1 MNSLLCR
8 LGRPAAVLLLC
19 CGAVSAFP
27 PVPSYI
33 LFGVLRDEGGNTI
46 NGPTAEIQLLKDGL
60 VVGKTPITTGG
71 PPDQTYELTVPLD
84 AVASGTTLYSAKA
97 VRARTGLFSISV
109 KIASQTFLPLEIKG
123 SLTAGRGGERVR
135 LDLTLGEDSDGD
147 GIPDAWEFEQLYQ
160 AGTTPGPDGWDLS
173 LTDRNGDLDGDGQSN
188 YAEYLAGTSAADL
201 SEMLQLQIKEL
212 RDAQPRLEF
221 YGRATKTYTIEASSD
236 MRTWRPV
243 SIQTGRTPDLAAAAT
258 AVGAHTAAAAGVVC
272 VWCPS
277 APGIAGQ
284 YFRLRVR

>member
-1 MNSLLCR
+1 M
-8 LGRPAAVLLLC
+8 
-19 CGAVSAFP
+19 
-27 PVPSYI
+27 
-33 LFGVLRDEGGNTI
+33 
-46 NGPTAEIQLLKDGL
+46 
-60 VVGKTPITTGG
+60 
-71 PPDQTYELTVPLD
+71 
-84 AVASGTTLYSAKA
+84 
-97 VRARTGLFSISV
+97 
-109 KIASQTFLPLEIKG
+109 
-123 SLTAGRGGERVR
+123 R

-188 YAEYLAGTSAADL
+188 HEEYLAGTSAADP
-201 SEMLQLQIKEL
+201 SEMLRLEIKEL

-236 MRTWRPV
+236 MRTWLPV
-243 SIQTGRTPDLAAAAT
+243 SIRAGRTPDLAAASA

-272 VWCPS
+272 VWCPT
-277 APGIAGQ
+277 APGIAAQ